1 MEEKLLVKKAK
12 FGDTEAFANLYE
24 KVYKKMY
31 QFALYT
37 LRSEDDAEDVV
48 SETVMDAFVSIKSL
62 KKDELFSAWIFQILS
77 NKCKKK
83 MKEYYKK
90 ECSIEETYD
99 NVKEKNENIGHED
112 KLSIEDKMDLCKVF
126 SELSP
131 EERLIVGMHIFF
143 GYKTREIAKVMK
155 LNDST
160 VRSKESRALK
170 KMAAKIGKEG

>member
-1 MEEKLLVKKAK
+1 
-12 FGDTEAFANLYE
+12 
-24 KVYKKMY
+24 
-31 QFALYT
+31 
-37 LRSEDDAEDVV
+37 
-48 SETVMDAFVSIKSL
+48 
-62 KKDELFSAWIFQILS
+62 
-77 NKCKKK
+77 
-83 MKEYYKK
+83 
-90 ECSIEETYD
+90 
-99 NVKEKNENIGHED
+99 
-112 KLSIEDKMDLCKVF
+112 MDLCKVF